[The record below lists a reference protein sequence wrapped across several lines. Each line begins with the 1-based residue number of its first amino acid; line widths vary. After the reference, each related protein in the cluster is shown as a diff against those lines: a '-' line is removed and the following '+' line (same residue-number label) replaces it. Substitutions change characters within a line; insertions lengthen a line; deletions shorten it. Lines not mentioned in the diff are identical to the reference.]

1 MSASFP
7 IVGGGPEPLR
17 EATREQRTEKAPA
30 GSFAQRMEAAREV
43 TEVSSEPPPE
53 VRAEVQAAARCA
65 DQLHRL
71 GRQLRFEQDDE
82 SGRIRIEVRDLDGNV
97 LRRVPPTEVFDFAS
111 GKVTR

>member
-7 IVGGGPEPLR
+7 IVGGGPEPPR
-17 EATREQRTEKAPA
+17 GTHPEQRTGAA
-30 GSFAQRMEAAREV
+30 GDASFAERMEAARAA
-43 TEVSSEPPPE
+43 TTLAEPPPE

-65 DQLHRL
+65 DQLHKL

-97 LRRVPPTEVFDFAS
+97 LRRVPPSEVFDFAT
-111 GKVTR
+111 GKATS